1 MFLGFLG
8 ISGVLVVSFA
18 TFAKLPSFNF
28 NFSLPFTN
36 QTNLFETIDG
46 TDKNK
51 INILVT
57 GIGG

>member
-1 MFLGFLG
+1 MLLGFLG
-8 ISGVLVVSFA
+8 ISGVLAVSFA

-36 QTNLFETIDG
+36 QASLFETIGG
-46 TDKNK
+46 TEKNK

-57 GIGG
+57 GIG